1 MGLRTDKVLKIRTD
15 GLGAAAS
22 LIINYLNNRFSP
34 EARTTFLFY
43 YYSHSTSRTGLVLHT
58 DPKKTYWSLPERVGP
73 APCSNRKRSVDK
85 LLAHSP
91 ESRIWTSCD
100 AQTPLRN
107 VNSELS
113 NQCRCDLFS
122 SCTSPRAPIYQD
134 SRYARQKP
142 AASVSGSA
150 RDVTQQWQFAGRE
163 LGKAPR

>member
-1 MGLRTDKVLKIRTD
+1 MSDPPPAPTES
-15 GLGAAAS
+15 GA
-22 LIINYLNNRFSP
+22 LIS
-34 EARTTFLFY
+34 
-43 YYSHSTSRTGLVLHT
+43 YSHTHLI
-58 DPKKTYWSLPERVGP
+58 
-73 APCSNRKRSVDK
+73 A
-85 LLAHSP
+85 
-91 ESRIWTSCD
+91 IWTSCD

-163 LGKAPR
+163 LGQGPKVGRQCGRARQESCGSPPQCSGLGTSVSQRGRRGAGGSNRSHRRFAQSSMEKKIPTRVTHPGAW